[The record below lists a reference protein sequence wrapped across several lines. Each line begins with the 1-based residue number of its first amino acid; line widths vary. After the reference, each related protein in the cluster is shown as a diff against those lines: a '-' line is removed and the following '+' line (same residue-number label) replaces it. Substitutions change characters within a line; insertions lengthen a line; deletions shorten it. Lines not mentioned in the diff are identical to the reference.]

1 MCRPKNHCSCTVTGY
16 RSEDKRNHSLPTAWI
31 LVKVFPVPPMSEV
44 TGSQLIRKH
53 RHRDGPQCAVTQTGG
68 DEEGRVG
75 DKFHEVVWT
84 GDEIEPAAV
93 RYVMVH
99 VTTFTC
105 TRTNTSLTCYK

>member
-1 MCRPKNHCSCTVTGY
+1 
-16 RSEDKRNHSLPTAWI
+16 
-31 LVKVFPVPPMSEV
+31 MSEV
-44 TGSQLIRKH
+44 TGRQLIRKH

-68 DEEGRVG
+68 DEEGRIG

-84 GDEIEPAAV
+84 GDEVEPAAV

-105 TRTNTSLTCYK
+105 TRTNTSLTCYKYVYFKFHTISSPIKHANYKSKVEMHIYVAD